1 MSLSAAISQIYE
13 QIRAI
18 SPTTCPSEGFVPW
31 DEAGGS
37 DQGLEA
43 VVDGPQRLYDVVILT
58 LPVDDGVA
66 YVTQPRL
73 RTEIAVRVSYAR
85 GTAHD
90 RRYLQALMGEDVAA
104 IMARVLNP
112 NNWNAAVTE
121 IDALIA
127 SEDDPET
134 EILHDGA
141 RVLVTIPFTLIH
153 Y

>member
-85 GTAHD
+85 GTAHE
-90 RRYLQALMGEDVAA
+90 RRYLQALVAEDTAA
-104 IMARVLNP
+104 IVSRVLDP
-112 NNWNAAVTE
+112 NNWDGATTE
-121 IDALIA
+121 IDAVLQ
-127 SEDDPET
+127 EDEPST

-141 RVLVTIPFTLIH
+141 RVMVTIPFTLIH